1 MSPTNTTNT
10 SKSTSTSMEKVPF
23 LTDPT
28 GREHYL
34 DETTTIGRALENDV
48 VITSRRVSREHARI
62 RQEGWRRMVE
72 DLGSTNGTYLND
84 TLVHTPMELR
94 DGDRIEIGDVIFVF
108 HDPDITYRD
117 SPIPALEVDATA
129 GVVRVDREQVELSA
143 KEFALL
149 LYLYDRC
156 GEVCSKDEI
165 ARAVWPEYEDEV
177 YDYQV
182 ENLIRRLRTKIE
194 PDPAD
199 PLMIVTVR
207 GLGYKLVARV

>member
-1 MSPTNTTNT
+1 MTPTN
-10 SKSTSTSMEKVPF
+10 KSGASVMAEVPF

-28 GREHYL
+28 GREHCL
-34 DETTTIGRALENDV
+34 DETTTIGRALENDI

-84 TLVHTPMELR
+84 TLIHTPMELR
-94 DGDRIEIGDVIFVF
+94 DGDRIEIGDVVFVF

-117 SPIPALEVDATA
+117 NPIPALEIDATA
-129 GVVRVDREQVELSA
+129 GVVRVDREPVELSA

-149 LYLYDRC
+149 LYLYNRC

-165 ARAVWPEYEDEV
+165 ARAVWPEYADEV

-194 PDPAD
+194 PAPAA
-199 PLMIVTVR
+199 PLMIVTIR
-207 GLGYKLVARV
+207 GMGYKLVARV